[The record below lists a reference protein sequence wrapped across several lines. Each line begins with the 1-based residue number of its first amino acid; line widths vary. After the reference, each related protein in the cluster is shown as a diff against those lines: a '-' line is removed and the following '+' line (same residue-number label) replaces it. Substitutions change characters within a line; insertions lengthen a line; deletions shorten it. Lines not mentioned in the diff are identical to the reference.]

1 MNENQEFNSDS
12 NQSYWVSVILAA
24 GIFSVASFVIGLLF
38 NYAQFNSEP
47 SGSIISP
54 MVLGGGVICLATSFA
69 GMLAVWHY
77 AKEVDLYLKLGRGA
91 LIGFLTGVFVI
102 FFSTVLNELWH
113 FIDPGYTEKMIEST
127 VANFEAMEMPD
138 DTKEMMIDATVE
150 SLRDQNMFM
159 TILSG
164 IPVYGITNLITA
176 MIGVKLFGKKMDDEF

>member
-1 MNENQEFNSDS
+1 MNENQDFSSES

-47 SGSIISP
+47 SGSLFSP
-54 MVLGGGVICLATSFA
+54 MTLGGGFICLATSFA

-77 AKEVDLYLKLGRGA
+77 AKEVDLYLTLGKGA

-102 FFSTVLNELWH
+102 LFSTVLNELWQ
-113 FIDPGYTEKMIEST
+113 FIDPDYTEKMIEST
-127 VANFEAMEMPD
+127 VANFEAMNMPD
-138 DTKEMMIDATVE
+138 ETKEMMIDATVD
-150 SLRDQNMFM
+150 SLRNPNMFM

-164 IPVYGITNLITA
+164 IPLYGITNLITA
-176 MIGVKLFGKKMDDEF
+176 MIGVKLFGRKKDDQF